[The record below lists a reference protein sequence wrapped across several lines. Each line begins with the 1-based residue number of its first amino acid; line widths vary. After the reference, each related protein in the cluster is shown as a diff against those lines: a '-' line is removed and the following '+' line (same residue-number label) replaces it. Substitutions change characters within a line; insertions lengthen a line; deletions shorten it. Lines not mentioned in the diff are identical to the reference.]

1 MLTHPPRI
9 KKATCVP
16 KVVEENGLIAFV
28 EHVLL
33 PASSL
38 LDGERHFTVEQRDAE
53 PLIYRDIEAVKKDYV
68 ADVVSAFF
76 FSKKEPIL
84 LTMCCL

>member
-1 MLTHPPRI
+1 M
-9 KKATCVP
+9 P

-38 LDGERHFTVEQRDAE
+38 LDGERHFTVPAE
-53 PLIYRDIEAVKKDYV
+53 PAIVYRDIESLKKDYA
-68 ADVVSAFF
+68 ADVVSTL
-76 FSKKEPIL
+76 FSTIQQKSL
-84 LTMCCL
+84 SC